1 MLAQQIKESAVGTTC
16 PLPPMANRINIH
28 GFSDCTVLGYAKI
41 SRKTSRFGSGAP
53 DENTV
58 YNGGTTLLNL
68 F

>member
-1 MLAQQIKESAVGTTC
+1 
-16 PLPPMANRINIH
+16 MANRINIH

-58 YNGGTTLLNL
+58 YNGSTTLLNL